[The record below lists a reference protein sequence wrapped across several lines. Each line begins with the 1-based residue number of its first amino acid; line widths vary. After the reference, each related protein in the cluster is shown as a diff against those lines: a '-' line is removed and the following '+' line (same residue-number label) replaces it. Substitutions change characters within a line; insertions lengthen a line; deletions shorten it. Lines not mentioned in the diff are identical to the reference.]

1 MYQQQRNKKYGGRQP
16 PWLHHLFMVPLL
28 NAMGLVKRVN
38 KNHSSKKKKK
48 KITVLVEQQSNK
60 GYKIGRELT
69 NIREKK
75 WSPI

>member
-1 MYQQQRNKKYGGRQP
+1 
-16 PWLHHLFMVPLL
+16 MVPLL